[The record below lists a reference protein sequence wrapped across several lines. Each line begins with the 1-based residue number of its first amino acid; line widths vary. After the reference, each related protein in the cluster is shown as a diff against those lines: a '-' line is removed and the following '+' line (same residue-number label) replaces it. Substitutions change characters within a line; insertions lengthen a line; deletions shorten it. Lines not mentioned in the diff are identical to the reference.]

1 MTFFLVSE
9 NSTIFHHNFSC
20 CQSAQPNVR
29 LADCFPM
36 FFLFDNGVPQSLP
49 RSGGFHDIF
58 LAVCFFKAMLFPS
71 FFSPDF
77 CSRGGGSILLQAAAK
92 AQALQ
97 RRMSEDNVVASWPF
111 PGRLGVQAG
120 RHQVDMFVYS
130 IITVY
135 IYIYCIKNMFA
146 HYIMC
151 CSFQNNVDQCVATR

>member
-1 MTFFLVSE
+1 MSGWQTFFPCFFCLTMESPKAYHVPEGSMTFFL
-9 NSTIFHHNFSC
+9 
-20 CQSAQPNVR
+20 Q
-29 LADCFPM
+29 
-36 FFLFDNGVPQSLP
+36 
-49 RSGGFHDIF
+49 
-58 LAVCFFKAMLFPS
+58 CFFKAMLFPS

-135 IYIYCIKNMFA
+135 IYIYIYCIKNMFA

-151 CSFQNNVDQCVATR
+151 RSFQNNVDQCDAAITIIE

>member
-1 MTFFLVSE
+1 
-9 NSTIFHHNFSC
+9 
-20 CQSAQPNVR
+20 
-29 LADCFPM
+29 
-36 FFLFDNGVPQSLP
+36 
-49 RSGGFHDIF
+49 
-58 LAVCFFKAMLFPS
+58 MLFPS

-135 IYIYCIKNMFA
+135 IYTYT
-146 HYIMC
+146 
-151 CSFQNNVDQCVATR
+151 V